1 MIDLRPLQRIAEDEF
16 TDIVQSTAV
25 MRSKLRVLLRDGSYI
40 DFWWSLAIS
49 GRYAYHWE
57 RTHVDG
63 TVYRHDNMPD
73 PDASR
78 VKTFPK
84 HFHNGISS
92 TVTESYISSQ
102 PQEGLRQFLQ
112 FAREHLSSPASV
124 R

>member
-1 MIDLRPLQRIAEDEF
+1 MIDFRPLQRIAEDEF
-16 TDIVQSTAV
+16 ADIVQSTAV

-40 DFWWSLAIS
+40 DFWWSLSIS

-63 TVYRHDNMPD
+63 TIYRQDNMPD

-78 VKTFPK
+78 VETFPK

-92 TVTESYISSQ
+92 TVTESTISPQ
-102 PQEGLRQFLQ
+102 PREGLRQFLQ
-112 FAREHLSSPASV
+112 FAREHLSSPAPV